1 MSAAMLND
9 VVIEDAALAESAA
22 RYVGDT
28 FGQTLHLAKVSP
40 QGLPHFVMDRYGVW
54 RGDIAGQPAAFL
66 ILRDALGTVAALE
79 KHREIVR
86 DVLRTRLVILI
97 AASLPAAARRRL
109 VEARIGFIVPDA
121 QLYVP
126 EALLNIQETSED
138 LKPSFSDTLSPTA
151 QVLVIAALLNQPVND
166 TSLTQLADRY
176 QVAVMSMSRALDE
189 LEAHDAAE
197 PYRVGRQRRLNLKRE
212 KQDLW
217 SWAEPRLVSPV
228 RKVRLVRGDLPRDD
242 APLAGESALAHYTL
256 LSAPRIETRA
266 APAAVWRRMARHL
279 ELEPAWA
286 HDERAIRV
294 QTWSY
299 DPLVLSRTGIVDRV
313 SLYMTLRDA
322 TDERV
327 SQAAGQLLEGLEW

>member
-1 MSAAMLND
+1 MSSAMLND
-9 VVIEDAALAESAA
+9 HVIEDETLAESAA
-22 RYVGDT
+22 RYVSDA
-28 FGQTLHLAKVSP
+28 FGQALHLAKVAP

-54 RGDIAGQPAAFL
+54 RGDIAGQPAAFM

-86 DVLRTRLVILI
+86 VALRTRLVILI
-97 AASLPAAARRRL
+97 AATLPVSARRRL
-109 VEARIGFIVPDA
+109 VEARIGFLVPGA

-126 EALLNIQETSED
+126 EALLNLQETGEG

-176 QVAVMSMSRALDE
+176 QVSVMSMSRALDE

-197 PYRVGRQRRLNLKRE
+197 PHRVGRQRRLNLRQEKR
-212 KQDLW
+212 DLW
-217 SWAEPRLVSPV
+217 TWAEPRLVSPV

-242 APLAGESALAHYTL
+242 VPLAGESALAFYTML
-256 LSAPRIETRA
+256 AGPRVETRA

-279 ELEPAWA
+279 ELEPAWL
-286 HDERAIRV
+286 HDERAIEV

-299 DPLVLSRTGIVDRV
+299 DPLVLSRTGVVDPV
-313 SLYMTLRDA
+313 SLYMSMRDA

-327 SQAAGQLLEGLEW
+327 SQAAGQLMEGFEW

>member
-1 MSAAMLND
+1 MLD
-9 VVIEDAALAESAA
+9 DSVIQEEVLAESAA

-28 FGQTLHLAKVSP
+28 FGQPLHVSKVSP
-40 QGLPHFVMDRYGVW
+40 QGLPHLVMDRYGVW
-54 RGDIAGQPAAFL
+54 RGDIAGQSATFL
-66 ILRDALGTVAALE
+66 ILRGALGTVAALA

-86 DVLRTRLVILI
+86 EALRTRLVILI

-109 VEARIGFIVPDA
+109 VEARIGFLVPGF

-126 EALLNIQETSED
+126 EALLNLQETSEG
-138 LKPSFSDTLSPTA
+138 LKPAFSDTLSPTA
-151 QVLVIAALLNQPVND
+151 QVLVIAALLKQPVND
-166 TSLTQLADRY
+166 ASLTQLAERY

-189 LEAHDAAE
+189 LEAHDAVKTH
-197 PYRVGRQRRLNLKRE
+197 RVGRQRRLSLKQEGR
-212 KQDLW
+212 DLW
-217 SWAEPRLVSPV
+217 AWAEPRLVSPV

-256 LSAPRIETRA
+256 LSAPRTETRA

-286 HDERAIRV
+286 HDERAIKL

-299 DPLVLSRTGIVDRV
+299 DPIVLSRTGVVDPV

-327 SQAAGQLLEGLEW
+327 SQAVGQLMDSFEW

>member
-1 MSAAMLND
+1 MFAAMLND
-9 VVIEDAALAESAA
+9 VAMDEEGLADSAM
-22 RYVGDT
+22 RYVGDV

-40 QGLPHFVMDRYGVW
+40 QGLPYFVMDRYGVW

-86 DVLRTRLVILI
+86 DALRTRLVILI

-109 VEARIGFIVPDA
+109 VEARIGFLIPDA

-126 EALLNIQETSED
+126 EALLNLQETSD
-138 LKPSFSDTLSPTA
+138 GLQPSFSETLSPTA

-166 TSLTQLADRY
+166 ASLTQLADRY

-189 LEAHDAAE
+189 LEAHEAAE
-197 PYRVGRQRRLNLKRE
+197 PYRVGRQRRLKLGRE

-242 APLAGESALAHYTL
+242 VPLAGESALAHYTL
-256 LSAPRIETRA
+256 LSEPRIETRA
-266 APAAVWRRMARHL
+266 APASVWRRMARHL
-279 ELEPAWA
+279 ELEPAWL
-286 HDERAIRV
+286 HDERAIEV

-299 DPLVLSRTGIVDRV
+299 DPLVLSRTGVVDPV
-313 SLYMTLRDA
+313 SLYMTMRDA

-327 SQAAGQLLEGLEW
+327 SQAAGHLMESFEW